1 MATNRDN
8 VDSPESQPDPTRF
21 APVVRA
27 DEEQASP
34 EASRQARLRGL
45 SRGSY
50 GIPPLLLFLFFLSF
64 PHRMSYPLLLDVAN
78 KLLQEL

>member
-50 GIPPLLLFLFFLSF
+50 GIPPLLLFLFFFIFS
-64 PHRMSYPLLLDVAN
+64 PPYVISSPARCC
-78 KLLQEL
+78 